1 MSVSKQTT
9 QILIITC
16 VARESSIF
24 TKFIKPNF
32 CQISLIQHSLGLRET
47 QHSLGLREK
56 GD

>member
-24 TKFIKPNF
+24 TKFIEPNF
-32 CQISLIQHSLGLRET
+32 CQISLIQHSLGLRE
-47 QHSLGLREK
+47 K